1 MAQLVRV
8 LAATLTDVSLI
19 PGMHCRIK
27 EPIPTQEPCSQ
38 RGEKGCGLLPLW
50 LDVLPALQVLF
61 CLQWLSSKNRPPGS
75 LSRSDIGFQYECY
88 ISIEEEL
95 EPGYQDVSSP
105 PNHLG

>member
-50 LDVLPALQVLF
+50 LDVPPCSPSA
-61 CLQWLSSKNRPPGS
+61 CLSAMAQL
-75 LSRSDIGFQYECY
+75 
-88 ISIEEEL
+88 EE
-95 EPGYQDVSSP
+95 
-105 PNHLG
+105 